1 MVRLSVEEGEEGRG
15 KGKGARGGEGGGG
28 GGEEEGVEEQEEEQ
42 EEEEKEEEEE
52 DCQLQTEFRS
62 RPPRTEFWVIPG
74 ARNGSTKKYAIP
86 TQMKGLHSKLI

>member
-1 MVRLSVEEGEEGRG
+1 MKREQ
-15 KGKGARGGEGGGG
+15 K
-28 GGEEEGVEEQEEEQ
+28 EEEKEKEQEEG
-42 EEEEKEEEEE
+42 KEEEEE

>member
-15 KGKGARGGEGGGG
+15 KGKGAGGGEGGG

-42 EEEEKEEEEE
+42 EEEEKEEEE